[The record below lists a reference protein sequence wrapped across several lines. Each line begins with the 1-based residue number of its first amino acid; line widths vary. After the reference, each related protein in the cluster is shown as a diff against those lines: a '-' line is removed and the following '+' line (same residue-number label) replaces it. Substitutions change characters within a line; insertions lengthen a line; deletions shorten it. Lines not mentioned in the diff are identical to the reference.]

1 MKYKQAFQQP
11 YTPVRFSHLMSYAGV
26 GSIVR
31 AADGKLMVVVD
42 TRHWLDKNQHCAAVP
57 IPYVRRITLALVP
70 GKELRMPP
78 QAEVDSSKP
87 SGTLSGSYLPAVLF
101 PKWAVCSSC
110 NYLHPYP
117 WRELG
122 EVEDKD
128 PRCQNPHCHHPVVL
142 KQVTWCAVSS
152 QGHLDEVPW
161 HYLAHVNRQ
170 DINCRPDYDKAYLK
184 LTADK
189 RGKPLVK
196 CSRCGSQGAY
206 DREQLSVIS
215 RQQPWLFKPKPV
227 LGADDTVR
235 VLPVNNPAV
244 YIPERLNALV
254 IPPESRMGKGTLL
267 DRLCNSSRSCREL
280 EAVEQKSG
288 LQKKSRFKSLA
299 SEYRTSVAELEAAWN
314 AIKQG
319 YPTINDEDLEGDLR
333 LEEYKAFLLPLEN
346 QKEDEDFV
354 TEHQSERWKSLLTDD
369 LPDDLKVII
378 RCVDNLIT
386 AKRLREIQIF
396 KGFHRLTTENDEGE
410 SKPPIPPDIDNSEQ
424 WLPAIELFGE
434 GVFFTLDQCWLSN
447 WEAEPAIVKRA
458 NEIQERYEKAEVPL
472 FQDVTINPRFLL
484 LHTLAHLL
492 IRELESSAGY
502 PAASLHERIYCSK
515 ADNMAGILIYTA
527 VPDVVGSLGGIIESA
542 EPMRFLVL
550 LASAFKHAQWCS
562 LDPVCA
568 EHEGQ
573 GPGWLNRAACH
584 ACALVPEP
592 ACDYGNIFLDRIFIK
607 GSQDGSIPGLLD
619 FLSTQ

>member
-1 MKYKQAFQQP
+1 
-11 YTPVRFSHLMSYAGV
+11 
-26 GSIVR
+26 
-31 AADGKLMVVVD
+31 
-42 TRHWLDKNQHCAAVP
+42 
-57 IPYVRRITLALVP
+57 
-70 GKELRMPP
+70 
-78 QAEVDSSKP
+78 
-87 SGTLSGSYLPAVLF
+87 
-101 PKWAVCSSC
+101 
-110 NYLHPYP
+110 
-117 WRELG
+117 
-122 EVEDKD
+122 
-128 PRCQNPHCHHPVVL
+128 VL

-184 LTADK
+184 LTSDK

-527 VPDVVGSLGGIIESA
+527 VPDVVGSLGGIIDSA
-542 EPMRFLVL
+542 EPMRFLAL